1 MASSISKIDVLL
13 LAAGQSRRMG
23 AENKLLMPFK
33 AITLI
38 RHVTEQLISANIGE
52 ITVVIGFDAERVN
65 NEISD
70 LPVKFCHNRDFEAG
84 QMSSVRAGSR
94 AITGRSSGMM
104 VALSDMPFLTAEDYC
119 HLHRRFSVQTEP
131 KILIP
136 DYAGERG
143 NPIIIPRKFVADI
156 ATGAMNA
163 GCKKLVHD
171 HPEKTEIY
179 NVNSSA
185 YVADVDTPGD
195 YEHTLNSIMAPG
207 APCC

>member
-1 MASSISKIDVLL
+1 MASSIQKLDVLL

-33 AITLI
+33 ATTLI
-38 RHVTEQLISANIGE
+38 RHVAEQLVAANVGE
-52 ITVVIGFDAERVN
+52 IMVVTGFDAEQIS

-70 LPVKFCHNRDFEAG
+70 LPVKFCHNNDFEVG

-94 AITGRSSGMM
+94 VISGRGGGMM
-104 VALSDMPFLTAEDYC
+104 VALSDMPFLTAEDYRR
-119 HLHRRFSVQTEP
+119 LHRRFSVQPEP

-143 NPIIIPRKFVADI
+143 NPIIIPRQFIADI
-156 ATGAMNA
+156 AAGAMNA
-163 GCKKLVHD
+163 GCKKLVRE
-171 HPEKTEIY
+171 HPEKTEIFS
-179 NVNSSA
+179 VDSSA
-185 YVADVDTPGD
+185 YISDIDTPGD
-195 YEHTLNSIMAPG
+195 YEVTLKSVLAPG